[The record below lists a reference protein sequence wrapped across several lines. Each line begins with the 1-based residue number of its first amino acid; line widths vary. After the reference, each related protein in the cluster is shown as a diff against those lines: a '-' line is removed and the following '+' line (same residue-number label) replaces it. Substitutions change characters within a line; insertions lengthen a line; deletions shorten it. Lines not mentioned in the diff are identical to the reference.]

1 MSYLTYV
8 NGLGPNYKGD
18 NLYEFIFSDS
28 LDVWGESWESKPSN
42 GYPTPPELQY
52 IKKVGVLRN
61 TNLKLEL
68 IQDSDFFSMEDAM
81 DDIIALAWEIENE
94 VDYGDSYSEDEDVT
108 DNQVHEP
115 EDVYTSDKTYTDD
128 DLSDEKIENLLGW
141 DNLRKS
147 LLHISCFKEAFDSMR
162 LQGLSI
168 EENYLVKI

>member
-61 TNLKLEL
+61 TDLKLEL
-68 IQDSDFFSMEDAM
+68 IQNSDFFCMIDAI
-81 DDIIALAWEIENE
+81 DDVVALAWEAEE
-94 VDYGDSYSEDEDVT
+94 SEGQKRMVFRFGSTEQEIKDKLYERDLIL
-108 DNQVHEP
+108 EF
-115 EDVYTSDKTYTDD
+115 EKKLVYES
-128 DLSDEKIENLLGW
+128 
-141 DNLRKS
+141 
-147 LLHISCFKEAFDSMR
+147 
-162 LQGLSI
+162 
-168 EENYLVKI
+168 

>member
-61 TNLKLEL
+61 TDLKLEL
-68 IQDSDFFSMEDAM
+68 IQNSDFFCMIDAM
-81 DDIIALAWEIENE
+81 DDVVALAWETEE
-94 VDYGDSYSEDEDVT
+94 SEGQKRMVFRFGMSEQQIKDKLYERDLILEFEKKV
-108 DNQVHEP
+108 
-115 EDVYTSDKTYTDD
+115 VYES
-128 DLSDEKIENLLGW
+128 
-141 DNLRKS
+141 
-147 LLHISCFKEAFDSMR
+147 
-162 LQGLSI
+162 
-168 EENYLVKI
+168 